1 MATFDERAVVI
12 SDATTGDKVAVTPAG
27 AVTTDGSAVTQ
38 PISAAAL
45 PLPTGAAT
53 EATLATLGTEATLAT
68 LATEATLAAVQGDTS
83 NLDAALSTR
92 ASEVTLQ
99 AVDTNTSSIDNKL
112 NTLGQKLMAGSA
124 PVVLAS
130 DQSDINVN
138 VVNDTLNN
146 DSVGPFGTDPPI
158 AGTQLGAENSDG
170 NFDPVKFGQV
180 PMTDSLPVVIA
191 SDQSAIAVKGNAANG
206 AAASGNPV
214 LMAGW
219 NGTNAY
225 TFRTATDG
233 TVRIDPTGA
242 TTQPVSVSS
251 LPLPTGAATE
261 ATLATRAAADQLPAA
276 LVGGRLDENVG
287 AWLGSTAPTV
297 GQKAMAASL
306 PVTLASDQSAVPISA
321 ASLPLPTGAATA
333 ANQTTLGNQTT
344 KINDGTNTAAVKAA
358 STAAVAADPAL
369 VVAVSPNNIVPV
381 QGNAANGAA
390 VSGNPNLVAG
400 SDGTNARTVATTST
414 GVVKVVEVG
423 SRVLVG
429 SYGCGTGVIAGTVAA
444 QNLVSIENPVASGK
458 TVYVKRFRITA
469 VGVAAAPTSYRYTL
483 GRTTAVPTL
492 GTVLTAQKR
501 ATADATPVA
510 IVRSVPTATAATGS
524 YWSGAGVLSSVNA
537 TMPLA
542 AHEALAELRESD
554 DIVLAAG
561 EGLLL
566 IAEANDTDLR
576 HTIAICWEEA

>member
-1 MATFDERAVVI
+1 VATFDERAVVI

-38 PISAAAL
+38 PVSAAAL
-45 PLPTGAAT
+45 PLPAGAAT

-68 LATEATLAAVQGDTS
+68 LATEATLLDVNTNLLSIDNNTANIDS
-83 NLDAALSTR
+83 N
-92 ASEVTLQ
+92 VT
-99 AVDTNTSSIDNKL
+99 SIDNKL
-112 NTLGQKLMAGSA
+112 NTLGQKLMAASM

-130 DQSDINVN
+130 NQSDIDVN
-138 VVNDTLNN
+138 VVNATINN
-146 DSVGPFGTDPPI
+146 DSVGSFGGSPPV
-158 AGTQLGAENSDG
+158 AGTQLGAEDNDG
-170 NFDPVKFGQV
+170 NFAAVVFGQV
-180 PMTDSLPVVIA
+180 SMTDSLPVTIA

-233 TVRIDPTGA
+233 TVRIDPTGT

-261 ATLATRAAADQLPAA
+261 ATLATRAAAAQLPAA

-306 PVTLASDQSAVPISA
+306 PVTLASDQSTLPISA
-321 ASLPLPTGAATA
+321 ASLPLPAGAATA
-333 ANQTTLGNQTT
+333 ANQTTLGSQTT
-344 KINDGTNTAAVKAA
+344 EINDGTNTAAVKAA

-369 VVAVSPNNIVPV
+369 VVAVSPNNIIAVK
-381 QGNAANGAA
+381 GNAANGAA

-400 SDGTNARTVATTST
+400 SDGTNARTLATTTT
-414 GVVKVVEVG
+414 GVLKVVEVG

-429 SYGCGTGVIAGTVAA
+429 AYGCGTGVIAGTVAA

-458 TVYVKRFRITA
+458 TVYVKRFHITA
-469 VGVAAAPTSYRYTL
+469 VGVAAASTSYRYTL
-483 GRTTAVPTL
+483 GRTTAVPTA
-492 GTVLTAQKR
+492 GTVLTAQQR
-501 ATADATPVA
+501 ATADAAPVA

-524 YWSGAGVLSSVNA
+524 YWSGAGVLSAVNA

-542 AHEALAELRESD
+542 ELEALRELRESD

-576 HTIAICWEEA
+576 HTAAICWEEA